1 LNTRTHS
8 QLYIKPLRKTYR
20 NPLAVRQIRGAE
32 LGKLITVR
40 GITTRVSD
48 VKPHVLVNGY
58 SCEACGEETFQV
70 INSRSFLPLQECP
83 TATCR
88 QDRVSG
94 SLIMQTRASKFVPFQ
109 EVKIQEM
116 VRAHR

>member
-1 LNTRTHS
+1 M
-8 QLYIKPLRKTYR
+8 
-20 NPLAVRQIRGAE
+20 
-32 LGKLITVR
+32 
-40 GITTRVSD
+40 SD

-70 INSRSFLPLQECP
+70 INSRTFLPLDECP
-83 TATCR
+83 TQTCR

-109 EVKIQEM
+109 ELKIQEM
-116 VRAHR
+116 VRRTFLVTRTALDVVC